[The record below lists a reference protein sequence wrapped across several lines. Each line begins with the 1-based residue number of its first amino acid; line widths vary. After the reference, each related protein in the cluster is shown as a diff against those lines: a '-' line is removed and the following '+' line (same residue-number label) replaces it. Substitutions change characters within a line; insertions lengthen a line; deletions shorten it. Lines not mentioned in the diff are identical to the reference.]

1 MKTILI
7 LASILF
13 SNHCPAQGGDWK
25 TKARPCIGEQLA
37 RIITPPSGEN
47 RRIQGIVMVQFQIS
61 EDFRICRVRVHSND
75 EAISEHLIRQLT
87 GRKLL
92 VRHSDFLE
100 VHTVRVHFQR
110 PEQS

>member
-7 LASILF
+7 LAGILF
-13 SNHCPAQGGDWK
+13 SNYCPAQGDDWK
-25 TKARPCIGEQLA
+25 TKTRPGIGEQLT
-37 RIITPPSGEN
+37 RMITPPDGTN

-75 EAISEHLIRQLT
+75 GTINEQLIRQLT
-87 GRKLL
+87 GQKLL
-92 VRHSDFLE
+92 VLRSDFLE
-100 VHTVRVHFQR
+100 VHTIRVHFQR

>member
-7 LASILF
+7 LACVLF
-13 SNHCPAQGGDWK
+13 FNYCPAQSDDWK
-25 TKARPCIGEQLA
+25 TKTRPGIGEQLT
-37 RIITPPSGEN
+37 RMITPPDDAN

-61 EDFRICRVRVHSND
+61 ADFRICRVRVHSNNG
-75 EAISEHLIRQLT
+75 AISEHLIRQLT

-92 VRHSDFLE
+92 VLRSDFWE
-100 VHTVRVHFQR
+100 VHTVRIHIQR

>member
-7 LASILF
+7 LTSILF
-13 SNHCPAQGGDWK
+13 SSHYFAQGDDWK
-25 TKARPCIGEQLA
+25 TKARPGIGEQLT
-37 RIITPPSGEN
+37 RIVTPPDGAN

-61 EDFRICRVRVHSND
+61 EDFRICRVRVHSSD
-75 EAISEHLIRQLT
+75 KAISEHLIRQLT

-92 VRHSDFLE
+92 VLHSDFWE

-110 PEQS
+110 QEQS